1 MATLKLE
8 IVTPEEKIYSED
20 VEMVTLPG
28 SEGELGVYPKH
39 VPLLT
44 TLVPGELRVLKNG
57 RETAM
62 AIGEGFVEIKA
73 DAVSVLTDMA
83 LESEKI
89 DIATAEAAV
98 ERAKAAMKEDQTART
113 GGCHSSVAAK
123 SACPVARQTPPPPR
137 VNEGR
142 SFRAKSRNPVA
153 LSFGLQRGILRL
165 RFAPLRM
172 TSPDILGIIAGN
184 GVYPRLLADGARRA
198 GVEKIVA
205 AAFTDETDPVLE
217 RHVNVLEWMRVGQL
231 GRLLKFFRSQD
242 IHHAIMAGQI
252 APKNLFDLRPDLKA
266 LMLLGKLKERN
277 AESIFAA
284 IADELAKVEV
294 DLLPATTFLEDSL
307 ARPGLI
313 AGPKLSPR
321 QEHDVELGWNAA
333 KEIARLDIG
342 QTIIIKNG
350 TIVAVEA
357 LEGTNEAIKRGGTLA
372 REGAVMV
379 KVSKPNQDMRFDVP
393 VIGVETVRIAAE
405 SGVRVIAV
413 EAGKTLLLERDA
425 VIALANGSNMS
436 VVAR

>member
-1 MATLKLE
+1 
-8 IVTPEEKIYSED
+8 
-20 VEMVTLPG
+20 
-28 SEGELGVYPKH
+28 
-39 VPLLT
+39 
-44 TLVPGELRVLKNG
+44 
-57 RETAM
+57 
-62 AIGEGFVEIKA
+62 
-73 DAVSVLTDMA
+73 VS
-83 LESEKI
+83 
-89 DIATAEAAV
+89 
-98 ERAKAAMKEDQTART
+98 
-113 GGCHSSVAAK
+113 
-123 SACPVARQTPPPPR
+123 SACLFQIRCLAQPPLH
-137 VNEGR
+137 
-142 SFRAKSRNPVA
+142 A
-153 LSFGLQRGILRL
+153 
-165 RFAPLRM
+165 
-172 TSPDILGIIAGN
+172 LGIIAGN
-184 GVYPRLLADGARRA
+184 GAYPRLLADGARRA

-217 RHVNVLEWMRVGQL
+217 RQVNVLEWMRVGQL

-284 IADELAKVEV
+284 IADELVKIDI

-307 ARPGLI
+307 AQPGVI

-321 QEHDVELGWNAA
+321 QEHDVELGWNVA

-342 QTIIIKNG
+342 QTIVIKNG

-393 VIGVETVRIAAE
+393 VIGVETVRIAVE

-425 VIALANGSNMS
+425 VIALANDSNMS
-436 VVAR
+436 VVGR